1 MKVEIVYALNS
12 LSLSRTILYYE
23 CYFFSFF

>member
-12 LSLSRTILYYE
+12 LSRTILCYE